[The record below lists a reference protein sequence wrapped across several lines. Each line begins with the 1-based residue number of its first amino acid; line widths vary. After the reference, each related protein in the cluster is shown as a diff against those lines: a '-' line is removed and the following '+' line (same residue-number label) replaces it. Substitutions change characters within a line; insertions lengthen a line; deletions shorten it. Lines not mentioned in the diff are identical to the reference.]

1 MTTIFVTSSGTD
13 IGKTYVSAMLIRQLR
28 AKGLPVQA
36 LKPIV
41 SGVDE
46 ATFPDSDPAAL
57 LAALGEEVTFD
68 NIDMLSR
75 WVFEPALSPDMA
87 AARAGVEIDFKEL
100 VDHCKARA
108 HLHDP
113 LVIEGVGGLLVP
125 LNAEKTVLDW
135 MLALKGDDFATLLVV
150 GSYLGTISH
159 TLTTLDV
166 MCRNGLAPRAI
177 VVSESLSNP
186 VPLAETVEVMS
197 RFTAK
202 TIGATPII
210 SVPRHGEADLAGL
223 FI

>member
-13 IGKTYVSAMLIRQLR
+13 IGKTYISAMLIRQLR
-28 AKGLPVQA
+28 GLGLPVQA

-41 SGVDE
+41 SGIDE

-57 LAALGEEVTFD
+57 LAALGEDENMD
-68 NIDMLSR
+68 NVDLVSR

-100 VDHCKARA
+100 VHHCKARMS
-108 HLHDP
+108 LHDP
-113 LVIEGVGGLLVP
+113 LVIEGVGGLMVP
-125 LNAEKTVLDW
+125 LNSEKTVLDW
-135 MLALKGDDFATLLVV
+135 MLALKGEDFVPLLVV

-166 MCRNGLAPRAI
+166 MQRNGLSPRAI

-197 RFTAK
+197 RF
-202 TIGATPII
+202 IGDTPILA
-210 SVPRHGEADLAGL
+210 VPRDGEADLAA
-223 FI
+223 FFVSP

>member
-46 ATFPDSDPAAL
+46 NTFPLSDPAAL
-57 LAALGEEVTFD
+57 LAALGEEVITD
-68 NIDMLSR
+68 NIDLVSR

-87 AARAGVEIDFKEL
+87 AARVGVEIDFNEL
-100 VDHCKARA
+100 INHCKARM

-113 LVIEGVGGLLVP
+113 LVIEGVGGLIVP
-125 LNAEKTVLDW
+125 LNTTHTVLDW
-135 MLALKGDDFATLLVV
+135 MKALNGPDFAPLLVV

-166 MCRNGLAPRAI
+166 MARNDLAPRAI
-177 VVSESLSNP
+177 VVSESLENP
-186 VPLAETVEVMS
+186 VTLDETIDVMS
-197 RFTAK
+197 RFV
-202 TIGATPII
+202 GATPII
-210 SVPRHGEADLAGL
+210 AVPRNGEADLAGL
-223 FI
+223 FL

>member
-46 ATFPDSDPAAL
+46 ATFPMSDPAAL
-57 LAALGEEVTFD
+57 LAALGEEVITD
-68 NIDMLSR
+68 NIDLVSR

-87 AARAGVEIDFKEL
+87 AARAGVEIDFSEL
-100 VDHCKARA
+100 VNHCKARM

-113 LVIEGVGGLLVP
+113 LVIEGVGGLIVP
-125 LNAEKTVLDW
+125 LNTTHTVLDW
-135 MLALKGDDFATLLVV
+135 MKALNGPGFAPLLVV

-166 MCRNGLAPRAI
+166 MARNDLTPRAI
-177 VVSESLSNP
+177 VVSESLENP
-186 VPLAETVEVMS
+186 VTLDETVEVMS
-197 RFTAK
+197 RFT
-202 TIGATPII
+202 GNVPII
-210 SVPRHGEADLAGL
+210 AVPRNGEADLAGL
-223 FI
+223 FF

>member
-13 IGKTYVSAMLIRQLR
+13 IGKTYVSSMLIRQLR
-28 AKGLPVQA
+28 AKNIPVRA

-46 ATFPDSDPAAL
+46 QTFPDSDPAAL
-57 LAALGEEVTFD
+57 LAALGEEVSFD
-68 NIDMLSR
+68 NIDLLSR

-87 AARAGVEIDFKEL
+87 AARAGVEIDFSEL
-100 VDHCKARA
+100 VNHCKARM

-113 LVIEGVGGLLVP
+113 LIIEGVGGLIVP
-125 LNAEKTVLDW
+125 LNTTHTVLDW
-135 MLALKGDDFATLLVV
+135 MKALNGPGFAPLLVV

-166 MCRNGLAPRAI
+166 MTRNDLAPRAI

-186 VPLAETVEVMS
+186 VPLAETIDVMS
-197 RFTAK
+197 RFT
-202 TIGATPII
+202 GATPIVA
-210 SVPRHGEADLAGL
+210 VPRDGEADLTTF

>member
-36 LKPIV
+36 LKPVV
-41 SGVDE
+41 SGIDE
-46 ATFPDSDPAAL
+46 TTFPESDPAAL
-57 LAALGEEVTFD
+57 LAALGEEVSFD
-68 NIDMLSR
+68 NVDLLSR

-87 AARAGVEIDFKEL
+87 AARAGVEIDFDEL
-100 VDHCKARA
+100 VNHCKARES
-108 HLHDP
+108 LHDP
-113 LVIEGVGGLLVP
+113 LVIEGVGGLMVP

-135 MLALKGDDFATLLVV
+135 MQALNGPDFVPLLVV

-166 MCRNGLAPRAI
+166 MRRNDLAPRAI
-177 VVSESLSNP
+177 IVSESLSNP

-197 RFTAK
+197 RFT
-202 TIGATPII
+202 GATPII
-210 SVPRHGEADLAGL
+210 PVPRNGEADIAGL
-223 FI
+223 FD

>member
-57 LAALGEEVTFD
+57 LAALGEDVTFD
-68 NIDMLSR
+68 NIDLLSR

-87 AARAGVEIDFKEL
+87 AARAGVEIDFTEL
-100 VDHCKARA
+100 VNHCKARGA
-108 HLHDP
+108 LHDP
-113 LVIEGVGGLLVP
+113 LIIEGVGGLIVP
-125 LNAEKTVLDW
+125 LNTTHTVLDW
-135 MLALKGDDFATLLVV
+135 MKALNGPGFAPLLVV

-166 MCRNGLAPRAI
+166 MRRNDLAPRAI

-186 VPLAETVEVMS
+186 VPLAETIDVMS
-197 RFTAK
+197 RFA
-202 TIGATPII
+202 GDTPIV
-210 SVPRHGEADLAGL
+210 SVPRNGEADLASL
-223 FI
+223 FA

>member
-46 ATFPDSDPAAL
+46 ATFPQSDPAAL
-57 LAALGEEVTFD
+57 LAALGEEATFD
-68 NIDMLSR
+68 NADLVSR
-75 WVFEPALSPDMA
+75 WIFEPALSPDMA
-87 AARAGVEIDFKEL
+87 AARAGVEIGFTEL
-100 VDHCKARA
+100 VNHCRARMS
-108 HLHDP
+108 LHDP
-113 LVIEGVGGLLVP
+113 LVIEGVGGLMVP

-135 MLALKGDDFATLLVV
+135 MLALKGDGFIPLLVV

-166 MCRNGLAPRAI
+166 MRRNALAPRAI
-177 VVSESLSNP
+177 IVSESLANP

-197 RFTAK
+197 RFVGD
-202 TIGATPII
+202 IPVVP
-210 SVPRHGEADLAGL
+210 VPRNGEADLAAL
-223 FI
+223 FA